1 MKRLATIIAAMSL
14 MSCAAAYGWRAPM
27 RDLPNGISLETA
39 KAAEEH
45 GDIAR
50 ARSDYLSAVAY
61 YQRAL
66 RTGTPSAQL
75 YNKLGIVQLKLGEN
89 SAARKSFLAA
99 VKSDPHD
106 ANALNNLGAL
116 MCIEKK
122 YKAALNYMKQALELD
137 EENAAFHVNMAEAWA
152 GLSRIDRAMT
162 EYARAME
169 LDPDIFSSS
178 EDGVIAQVKTPEQL
192 ARTDYLIA
200 RTYARTGNLEGA
212 LDYLSRAKEHH
223 YPQLADVY
231 IEREFSA
238 LWNDPRL
245 EKIVKR

>member
-1 MKRLATIIAAMSL
+1 
-14 MSCAAAYGWRAPM
+14 M

-50 ARSDYLSAVAY
+50 ARSDYLSAMAY

-89 SAARKSFLAA
+89 GAARKSFLAA
-99 VKSDPHD
+99 IKSDPHN
-106 ANALNNLGAL
+106 ANALNNLSAL

-122 YKAALNYMKQALELD
+122 YKAALNYEKQALELD
-137 EENAAFHVNMAEAWA
+137 EENATFHVNMAETWV

-162 EYARAME
+162 EYSRAME

-178 EDGVIAQVKTPEQL
+178 EEGVIAQVKTPEQL

-200 RTYARTGNLEGA
+200 RTYAKNGNLEGA
-212 LDYLSRAKEHH
+212 HDYLRSAKNHN

-231 IEREFSA
+231 VDNEFSA
-238 LWNDPRL
+238 LWKDPRL

>member
-1 MKRLATIIAAMSL
+1 MPRLSIIIAAMSL

-27 RDLPNGISLETA
+27 RDLPKGINLETA

-75 YNKLGIVQLKLGEN
+75 YNKLGIAQLKLSEN

-99 VKSDPHD
+99 IKSDPHNAD
-106 ANALNNLGAL
+106 ALNNLGAL

-137 EENAAFHVNMAEAWA
+137 EENAAFHVNMAETWA
-152 GLSRIDRAMT
+152 GLSQIDRAMT

-169 LDPDIFSSS
+169 LDPDVFSSG
-178 EDGVIAQVKTPEQL
+178 EEGVIAQVKSPEQV
-192 ARTDYLIA
+192 ARMDYLIA
-200 RTYARTGNLEGA
+200 KIYARKGNLEGA
-212 LDYLSRAKEHH
+212 LDYLSRAKDGH
-223 YPQLADVY
+223 YPQLDDVY
-231 IEREFSA
+231 VDKEFSA
-238 LWNDPRL
+238 LWQDPRL
-245 EKIVKR
+245 GKIVKP